1 MKRIIFLLALL
12 LLSSTPYTMLH
23 AENPLTEKFETPYGT
38 PPFDK
43 IKIEDFKPAITEAIK
58 IHQEE
63 INAITSQQEKPDFSN
78 TIEALDRSGRL
89 LDNVTS
95 IFFNLLNAESNDE
108 LMELSHEIMPVL
120 SEHYNN
126 ISLDEKLFE
135 RIKQVYEMRDS
146 FNLTQEQKMLL
157 KNSYRSMVRSGASL
171 KGADRDKYRELS
183 MELSKLS
190 LTYGQNLLKATNAF
204 EMVLTEE
211 DELAGL
217 PESVRESAKARAESK
232 GKEGYLFNLSYPS
245 YAPFLK
251 YSSRRDLREKMYRA
265 YNSRSLGG
273 DFDNREIVLATVE
286 KRKELANLL
295 GFENWA
301 AYVLDNRMAHDS
313 KGVYG
318 LLDKLLEAYKP
329 VADREVAE
337 IKAFAKEIEG
347 KEVELMPWDWS
358 YYSEKLKDRKYDL
371 NDQMLKPYFEIEKVK
386 KGVFGLAERLYGLK
400 FVKNDSIPVYHED
413 VEAFKVL
420 DENGNYVG
428 ILFTDYY
435 PRDGKQGGAWMTT
448 FKGQWREPDGT
459 DSRPHVSLVMNFSR
473 PAADKPALLTYDEV
487 NTFLHEFGHSL
498 HSLLSKCTYSSLS
511 GTSVY
516 RDFVEL
522 PSQIM
527 ENWLD
532 EKEFLDTFAAHYQT
546 GEKMPEELVDKIV
559 ASARYHAGYS
569 CVRQLSFGYLDM
581 AWHTITDT
589 VPNEVLPFERNAM
602 RPTALLPEVENTGM
616 SCPFSHIFDGGYA
629 AGYYGYKW
637 AEVLDADAF
646 SVFKKNGIFDRKSAD
661 SFRTNI
667 LERGGSDDPMTLYIN
682 FRGEAPSIDAIMERD
697 GIK

>member
-1 MKRIIFLLALL
+1 M
-12 LLSSTPYTMLH
+12 H
-23 AENPLTEKFETPYGT
+23 AENPLTSRSGTPYGT

-58 IHQEE
+58 LHHDE
-63 INAITSQQEKPDFSN
+63 IEAIASQQDKPGFKN
-78 TIEALDRSGRL
+78 TIEAFDRSGRL
-89 LDNVTS
+89 LDSVTS
-95 IFFNLLNAESNDE
+95 IFFNLLNADSNDE

-126 ISLDEKLFE
+126 ISLNEALFS
-135 RIKQVYEMRDS
+135 RIKQVYDMQDS
-146 FNLTQEQKMLL
+146 LALTQEQKTLL
-157 KNSYRSMVRSGASL
+157 KNSYKSMLRSGAAL
-171 KGADRDKYRELS
+171 RGKDRDKYRELS

-204 EMVLTEE
+204 EMLLT
-211 DELAGL
+211 DEADLAGL

-232 GKEGYLFNLSYPS
+232 GKSGYLFNLSYPS
-245 YAPFLK
+245 YAPFMK

-265 YNSRSLGG
+265 YNSRCIGG
-273 DFDNREIVLATVE
+273 EFDNREIVRSIAE

-301 AYVLDNRMAHDS
+301 AYVLDNRMAHNCE
-313 KGVYG
+313 GVYS
-318 LLDKLLEAYKP
+318 LLDKLREAYKP
-329 VADREVAE
+329 VAD
-337 IKAFAKEIEG
+337 
-347 KEVELMPWDWS
+347 KEVEEIKVFARELEGKDIDLMPWDWS
-358 YYSEKLKDRKYDL
+358 YYSEKLKDRKYEI
-371 NDQMLKPYFEIEKVK
+371 NDEMLKPYFEIENVK

-420 DENGNYVG
+420 DEDGNYVG

-448 FKGQWREPDGT
+448 FKGQWHEPDGT

-498 HSLLSKCTYSSLS
+498 HSLLSKCSYSSLS

-527 ENWLD
+527 ENWMD
-532 EKEFLDTFAAHYQT
+532 EKEFLDTFAAHYKT
-546 GEKMPEELVDKIV
+546 GEKIPEELVNKIV
-559 ASARYHAGYS
+559 ASAQYHAGYA

-589 VPNEVLPFERNAM
+589 VPADVMQFERRAM
-602 RPTALLPEVENTGM
+602 RPTDLFPEVENTGM
-616 SCPFSHIFDGGYA
+616 SCQFSHIFDGGYA

-646 SVFKKNGIFDRKSAD
+646 SVFKENGIFDRKSAD

-667 LERGGSDDPMTLYIN
+667 LERGGSDDPMTLYVN
-682 FRGEAPSIDAIMERD
+682 FRGKEPSIDAIMERD